1 MLTLHTRVASADA
14 APLVDGVLVL
24 PFSLRE
30 KSRQRA
36 TLQSGEEVALFMVR
50 GTVLRHGDLL
60 QGDTESGRLR
70 VVQIVAAEE
79 PTYRVACESADALL
93 RCAFHL
99 GNRHTQAQV
108 GKDAQGAFL
117 RIRHDPVLRE
127 MLQGLGAVV
136 STEAAAF
143 EPEAG
148 AYGGAHHRSNGTG
161 GHMMAPVPLRQKI
174 HRPSGYEDDLPGT
187 LVR

>member
-1 MLTLHTRVASADA
+1 MLTLHTRVESLNADA
-14 APLVDGVLVL
+14 PVDGVLLL
-24 PFSLRE
+24 PFSMRE

-36 TLQSGEEVALFMVR
+36 TLESGEEVALFMVR

-60 QGDTESGRLR
+60 RGDSEDGGVR
-70 VVQIVAAEE
+70 VVRIVAAEE

-108 GKDAQGAFL
+108 GQDTQGAFL
-117 RIRHDPVLRE
+117 RIRNDPVLRE

-136 STEAAAF
+136 STEMAAF

-148 AYGGAHHRSNGTG
+148 AYGGGRHRADGTG
-161 GHMMAPVPLRQKI
+161 GHLMAPVPLRQKI
-174 HRPSGYEDDLPGT
+174 HRPSGYGDDLPET
-187 LVR
+187 PVQ

>member
-1 MLTLHTRVASADA
+1 MLTLHTRVESSDASG
-14 APLVDGVLVL
+14 PVDGVLLL
-24 PFSLRE
+24 PFAMRE

-50 GTVLRHGDLL
+50 GMVLRHGDLL
-60 QGDTESGRLR
+60 QGNSECGALR
-70 VVQIVAAEE
+70 TVQIVAAEE

-117 RIRHDPVLRE
+117 RIRNDPVLRE

-136 STEAAAF
+136 SSETAAF

-148 AYGGAHHRSNGTG
+148 AYGGGHHRSDGAA
-161 GHMMAPVPLRQKI
+161 GHLMAPVPLRQKI
-174 HRPSGYEDDLPGT
+174 HRPPGHEDDLPGT

>member
-1 MLTLHTRVASADA
+1 MLTLHTRVESSDA
-14 APLVDGVLVL
+14 VVRVDDVLLL
-24 PFSLRE
+24 PFSMRE

-36 TLQSGEEVALFMVR
+36 TLESGEEVALFMVR

-60 QGDTESGRLR
+60 RGNSGGGGVR
-70 VVQIVAAEE
+70 VVRIVAAEE

-99 GNRHTQAQV
+99 GNRHTQTQV
-108 GKDAQGAFL
+108 AHDTKGAFL
-117 RIRHDPVLRE
+117 RIRNDPVLRE
-127 MLQGLGAVV
+127 MLQGLGAVA
-136 STEAAAF
+136 SAEMAAF

-148 AYGGAHHRSNGTG
+148 AYGGGHHRADGTG
-161 GHMMAPVPLRQKI
+161 HSLAPVPLRQKI
-174 HRPSGYEDDLPGT
+174 HRPPGYGDELPET